1 MGFFSKIIR
10 KVTKPIKKVIKSPLG
25 KAALIGGLGYLA
37 GPSMA
42 KMMGGSGNTFMG
54 RLAGGGWKQAL
65 MGNVGGPGN
74 MYGSKGPLSWLTSGG
89 TGGDGI
95 LGTATKFISNNKVP
109 LAIAGGS
116 GILSAA
122 AAGNQ
127 PSVDEAWASNQD
139 TSGHDAYLNT
149 RKYFPFGDTSSQYY
163 TAPLYNQGGRVGL
176 EEGGDSDMSEW
187 KIGDH
192 RPFKYTGKIDDIWE
206 SEELGSDPLATIV
219 KMGLTVRA
227 PLIDI
232 IRNVAKTGTEAAKL
246 IAAAGKLGWDV
257 TQPAREIIGSAG
269 KAGIEGTMWGLG
281 QTDKWRFAQKPYLAL
296 RMSGMSDDEARLS
309 LQENRMGEFRTDP
322 ELTEKLQSKLFEE
335 KIGYGSDYQGG
346 EVELY
351 PGQSTKYAQ
360 GGRVKAQ
367 QGMYA
372 GEGDG
377 LASLPTDQMQSPVDQ
392 GVLDSGTTAQG
403 QSDDAEFIALI
414 QQLAAMGIPMEQLRG
429 RTKQELVEM
438 MIYVSSKV
446 QGRGVQEDVAVEE
459 QVEMAGGGDAEYNG
473 WKNVYEL
480 NPDAA
485 SQHPRHQE
493 FIVQYES
500 EQTREPK
507 TEGGD
512 LFLKQ
517 STEVLE
523 GRPDGSSEFMTEE
536 ELQQNYPGLARGEV
550 GSPVGEEIEDMR
562 EFKIANPDSVAM
574 NQGGIMRTGYAM
586 GSEHPVIPSKDGMQ
600 LDMRNTGGYQP
611 HGKQEKHDDVR
622 ALLAQGEFVMTS
634 DAVKGLG
641 GGDRDEGAKKMYD
654 MMHKL
659 EAMA

>member
-25 KAALIGGLGYLA
+25 KAALIGGLGYFG
-37 GPSMA
+37 GPTIA
-42 KMMGGSGNTFMG
+42 RMMGGSGNTFMG

-95 LGTATKFISNNKVP
+95 LGAATKFISNNKVP

-116 GILSAA
+116 GILTAA
-122 AAGNQ
+122 AAGKQ
-127 PSVDEAWASNQD
+127 PSVDEAWANNQD

-149 RKYFPFGDTSSQYY
+149 RKYFPFGDPNSQYY

-176 EEGGDSDMSEW
+176 EKGGDSEDYDPESDMSQW
-187 KIGDH
+187 KIGDY
-192 RPFKYTGKIDDIWE
+192 RPFKYTGAIDDLWKMD
-206 SEELGSDPLATIV
+206 LDDGSPLETIF
-219 KMGLTVRA
+219 KIGMTVRA
-227 PLIDI
+227 PLIDV
-232 IRNVAKTGTEAAKL
+232 IRGMGKSAAETGKL
-246 IAAAGKLGWDV
+246 IAAAGELGWDL
-257 TQPAREIIGSAG
+257 TKPARELLGTVG
-269 KAGIEGTMWGLG
+269 DAGIRGTKAALG
-281 QTDKWRFAQKPYLAL
+281 ASDKWRFGQPMYWMTRAA
-296 RMSGMSDDEARLS
+296 GDMSDDEARLS
-309 LQENRMGEFRTDP
+309 MQENRVGDFRRDP
-322 ELTEKLQSKLFEE
+322 ELIRELETRLFED
-335 KIGYGSDYQGG
+335 KTGYGSDYQGG

-351 PGQSTKYAQ
+351 PGQETKYAD

-459 QVEMAGGGDAEYNG
+459 QVEMADGGYA
-473 WKNVYEL
+473 
-480 NPDAA
+480 
-485 SQHPRHQE
+485 
-493 FIVQYES
+493 
-500 EQTREPK
+500 
-507 TEGGD
+507 EGGD

-536 ELQQNYPGLARGEV
+536 ELQENYPGLARGEV

-654 MMHKL
+654 IMHKL